1 MRSPVLPL
9 TWHLARSAGRHGLQ
23 SQLLAAG
30 AAAVGAFVMLVMI
43 AATLGSEVRAD
54 RTAWRTPDAVSAQ
67 QATAVQALATT
78 YVRHE
83 PVTVVSLAQLPGRK
97 ATPAPPGLS
106 AFPKKGEVYVSPA
119 LAELMRK
126 LPAGQLADRFPK
138 VTAYGTLGAAG
149 LASPDELVAVIGRTP
164 GDPAVSKAAAGGA
177 TWFDLEQAARADI
190 SGFAG
195 GKASLFTSM
204 DQGGALLGVV
214 LLAMPVVVLSSA
226 AGRLG
231 AARREQRLA
240 ALRLAGATPRQI
252 LAMTGVE
259 AAAVGAAGALTG
271 ALAYVAS
278 LPALAEVP
286 YGIGAWYPSQLWVG
300 LPWFAAVVAGVTAL
314 LTLSAVT
321 MLRQVATSPLG
332 VAQQANPRRTRWI
345 RLALFAAALL
355 VIMQFSGGGMS
366 NRTALALLLLFY
378 GTFWLF
384 GPWAVDRLGRL
395 AGRFARRPATL
406 LAARRLSDDPRGAW
420 RTVSGLVLAGFAAG
434 FFAVSQLGAETSQ
447 YRDQVA
453 IATTTTAHARHT
465 ASEARTLLD
474 RAGVDATVTV
484 GKKDDYDNLLG
495 GEPGVIVRVTEG
507 SSEGSGASAG
517 SGTSGG
523 SGASGASG
531 DSARI
536 DSAVTAVAPAASGTP
551 LYTQDYAQAN
561 DRTAIARFSDVST
574 ATLAL
579 SFMVATASAGLTAAA
594 NVLDRRRV
602 YGLLRLAGT
611 PLKVLDRARIR
622 ETVLPL
628 VVLAGGTTAM
638 GVYGSY
644 RLNQAFD
651 ATINT
656 AGALQLAACV
666 VIGALAMFAAIS
678 GSRPLLRK
686 VTADPA
692 QTAD

>member
-9 TWHLARSAGRHGLQ
+9 TWHLARSSGRRGLQ

-43 AATLGSEVRAD
+43 AATLGSDVRSD
-54 RTAWRTPDAVSAQ
+54 RTAWRTPDAVSAE

-83 PVTVVSLAQLPGRK
+83 PVSVVSLAQLPGRK

-138 VTAYGTLGAAG
+138 VTSYGTIGAAG
-149 LASPDELVAVIGRTP
+149 LASPDELVAVVGRAP

-177 TWFDLEQAARADI
+177 TWFDLGQAARAGI

-195 GKASLFTSM
+195 GKASMFTSM

-271 ALAYVAS
+271 ALAYVAL

-286 YGIGAWYPSQLWVG
+286 FGIGAWYPSQLWVG
-300 LPWFAAVVAGVTAL
+300 LPWLAAVVAGVTAL
-314 LTLSAVT
+314 LTVSAVT

-366 NRTALALLLLFY
+366 NRQALALLLLFY

-384 GPWAVDRLGRL
+384 GPWVVDRLGRL

-447 YRDQVA
+447 YRDQIA
-453 IATTTTAHARHT
+453 IATSTPAHARHT
-465 ASEARTLLD
+465 ATEARTLLD
-474 RAGVDATVTV
+474 REGVTATVTV
-484 GKKDDYDNLLG
+484 GKKHDYDNLLG
-495 GEPGVIVRVTEG
+495 GEPGVIVHV
-507 SSEGSGASAG
+507 SEGSGAV
-517 SGTSGG
+517 GG
-523 SGASGASG
+523 SRAVD

-536 DSAVTAVAPAASGTP
+536 DSAVTAVTPAASGTP

-579 SFMVATASAGLTAAA
+579 SFLVATASAGLTAAA

-644 RLNQAFD
+644 RLNQALD
-651 ATINT
+651 ASINT

-666 VIGALAMFAAIS
+666 VVGALAMFAAIS

>member
-9 TWHLARSAGRHGLQ
+9 TWHLARSSGRRGLQ

-43 AATLGSEVRAD
+43 AAWLGSGTRAD
-54 RTAWRTPDAVSAQ
+54 HTAWRTPAPDKHG
-67 QATAVQALATT
+67 TAVQALATA

-83 PVTVVSLAQLPGRK
+83 PLTVVSLAQLPDRK

-106 AFPKKGEVYVSPA
+106 SFPTKGEVYVSPA
-119 LAELMRK
+119 LAKLLRE
-126 LPAGQLADRFPK
+126 LPASQLADRFPK
-138 VTAYGTLGAAG
+138 PAVGASYGTIGAAG
-149 LASPDELVAVIGRTP
+149 LASPDELVAVVGRAP
-164 GDPAVSKAAAGGA
+164 GDPAMSAAAAEGA
-177 TWFDLEQAARADI
+177 GYFDDGQAARAVV
-190 SGFAG
+190 SGFSG
-195 GKASLFTSM
+195 TKTSM
-204 DQGGALLGVV
+204 FTGSDQGTSLLGVV
-214 LLAMPVVVLSSA
+214 LLAMPVVVLASA

-252 LAMTGVE
+252 IAMTAVE
-259 AAAVGAAGALTG
+259 AAAVGSCGALAG
-271 ALAYVAS
+271 ALAYVAL

-286 YGIGAWYPSQLWVG
+286 YGIGGWYTGQLWVG
-300 LPWFAAVVAGVTAL
+300 LPWLAGIVLAVTGLITV
-314 LTLSAVT
+314 SAVS

-332 VAQQANPRRTRWI
+332 VAQQANPRRTRLI
-345 RLALFAAALL
+345 RLVLFVGALGYIW
-355 VIMQFSGGGMS
+355 VSTGSGGQLKA
-366 NRTALALLLLFY
+366 RQLLAMLLLFY

-384 GPWAVDRLGRL
+384 GPWVVDRLGRI

-434 FFAVSQLGAETSQ
+434 FFSVSMLGSDGSQ
-447 YRDQVA
+447 YGGQVA
-453 IATTTTAHARHT
+453 VVTTSSAEARQAAT
-465 ASEARTLLD
+465 EARTLLD
-474 RAGVDATVTV
+474 RAGVTATVTV
-484 GKKDDYDNLLG
+484 ASEDDYDSLLFG
-495 GEPGVIVRVTEG
+495 SPGVVARV
-507 SSEGSGASAG
+507 
-517 SGTSGG
+517 SGG
-523 SGASGASG
+523 TAG
-531 DSARI
+531 I
-536 DSAVTAVAPAASGTP
+536 DTAVTALASLGSGHP
-551 LYTQDYAQAN
+551 PYTQDYASAS
-561 DRTAIARFSDVST
+561 DRTVTDRIAQVST

-579 SFMVATASAGLTAAA
+579 SFLVATASAGLTAAA
-594 NVLDRRRV
+594 DVLDRRRV

-611 PLKVLDRARIR
+611 PLRVLNRARVR

-644 RLNQAFD
+644 QLNKAVG

-656 AGALQLAACV
+656 AGAVELVACV
-666 VIGALAMFAAIS
+666 VIGALAMFAATG

-686 VTADPA
+686 VTADPT
-692 QTAD
+692 QTSE

>member
-9 TWHLARSAGRHGLQ
+9 TWHLARSSGRRGLQ

-43 AATLGSEVRAD
+43 AASLGSGTRAD
-54 RTAWRTPDAVSAQ
+54 RTAWRTPEPARHG
-67 QATAVQALATT
+67 TAVQALATT

-83 PVTVVSLAQLPGRK
+83 PVTIVSLAQLPGRP
-97 ATPAPPGLS
+97 ATPAPPGLK
-106 AFPKKGEVYVSPA
+106 AFPEKGAVYVSPA
-119 LAELMRK
+119 LAELLHK
-126 LPAGQLADRFPK
+126 LPANQLAGRFPK
-138 VTAYGTLGAAG
+138 VASYGTIGAAG
-149 LASPDELVAVIGRTP
+149 LASPDELVAVVGRAAA
-164 GDPAVSKAAAGGA
+164 DPAVSAAAAGN
-177 TWFDLEQAARADI
+177 TWFDEGQTARAVV
-190 SGFAG
+190 SGFSG
-195 GKASLFTSM
+195 TRASMFTAT
-204 DQGGALLGVV
+204 DEATTLLGVV

-252 LAMTGVE
+252 VAMTAAE

-271 ALAYVAS
+271 ALAYAAL
-278 LPALAEVP
+278 LPALAEIP
-286 YGIGAWYPSQLWVG
+286 FGIGSWYTGQLWVG
-300 LPWFAAVVAGVTAL
+300 LPWLAAVVCAVTAL
-314 LTLSAVT
+314 LTVSAVS

-332 VAQQANPRRTRWI
+332 VAQQANPRRTRLI
-345 RLALFAAALL
+345 RLVLFVGALGYIWL
-355 VIMQFSGGGMS
+355 STDGGGQLKA
-366 NRTALALLLLFY
+366 RQLLTLLLLFY

-384 GPWAVDRLGRL
+384 GPWVVDRLGRIVS
-395 AGRFARRPATL
+395 RFARRPATL

-434 FFAVSQLGAETSQ
+434 FFSVSMLGSDVSQ

-453 IATTTTAHARHT
+453 VATTSTAEARHA
-465 ASEARTLLD
+465 ASEARTLL
-474 RAGVDATVTV
+474 RENGVTATVTV
-484 GKKDDYDNLLG
+484 GGEEDYDSLLG
-495 GEPGVIVRVTEG
+495 GSPGVIAHVTGGTERIDT
-507 SSEGSGASAG
+507 AVTALTPVG
-517 SGTSGG
+517 SGTPPY
-523 SGASGASG
+523 A
-531 DSARI
+531 
-536 DSAVTAVAPAASGTP
+536 
-551 LYTQDYAQAN
+551 QDYASAN
-561 DRTAIARFSDVST
+561 DRTITDRIAQVST

-579 SFMVATASAGLTAAA
+579 SFVLATASAGLTAAA

-611 PLKVLDRARIR
+611 PLRVLDRARLR

-644 RLNQAFD
+644 QLNKVTG

-656 AGALQLAACV
+656 SGAVELAVCLV
-666 VIGALAMFAAIS
+666 LGALAMFAAI
-678 GSRPLLRK
+678 GASRPLLRR
-686 VTADPA
+686 VTADSA
-692 QTAD
+692 QTADCRPRGRPAATPRRAVPMTP

>member
-9 TWHLARSAGRHGLQ
+9 TWHLARSSGRRGLQ

-43 AATLGSEVRAD
+43 AACLGSGARAD
-54 RTAWRTPDAVSAQ
+54 RTAWRTPEPTRHG
-67 QATAVQALATT
+67 TAVQALATT

-83 PVTVVSLAQLPGRK
+83 PVSVVSLAQLPGR
-97 ATPAPPGLS
+97 ASTPAPPGLD
-106 AFPKKGEVYVSPA
+106 AFPKRGEVYLSPA
-119 LAELMRK
+119 LAELVRE
-126 LPAGQLADRFPK
+126 LPAGRLADRFPK
-138 VTAYGTLGAAG
+138 VRSYGTIGAAG
-149 LASPDELVAVIGRTP
+149 LASPDELVAVVGRTP
-164 GDPAVSKAAAGGA
+164 ADAAVSKALESGN
-177 TWFDLEQAARADI
+177 WFDQGQAARAEI
-190 SGFAG
+190 SGFSG
-195 GKASLFTSM
+195 SKASLFTAS
-204 DQGGALLGVV
+204 DRGAALLGVV
-214 LLAMPVVVLSSA
+214 LLGMPVVVLSSA

-252 LAMTGVE
+252 IGMTAAE

-271 ALAYVAS
+271 AVAYGALLPVLAR
-278 LPALAEVP
+278 VP
-286 YGIGAWYPSQLWVG
+286 YGVGDWYTGQLWVG
-300 LPWFAAVVAGVTAL
+300 LPWCLAVVAAVTAL
-314 LTLSAVT
+314 ITVSAVS
-321 MLRQVATSPLG
+321 MLRQVASSPLG
-332 VAQQANPRRTRWI
+332 VAQQANPRRTRVI
-345 RLALFAAALL
+345 RLVIFAVALL
-355 VIMQFSGGGMS
+355 CVFQFSGSGVTG
-366 NRTALALLLLFY
+366 RQALALLLLFY
-378 GTFWLF
+378 GAFWLF
-384 GPWAVDRLGRL
+384 GPWVVDRLGRI

-434 FFAVSQLGAETSQ
+434 FFSVSQLGSEGVE

-453 IATTTTAHARHT
+453 VVTADAATARHAAAEARTVLHRAGVTATIALGREDDYDGLLAGGHGVIAHVSGGSERIDTAVTALASVATTT
-465 ASEARTLLD
+465 
-474 RAGVDATVTV
+474 
-484 GKKDDYDNLLG
+484 
-495 GEPGVIVRVTEG
+495 P
-507 SSEGSGASAG
+507 
-517 SGTSGG
+517 
-523 SGASGASG
+523 
-531 DSARI
+531 
-536 DSAVTAVAPAASGTP
+536 P
-551 LYTQDYAQAN
+551 YTQDYVTAN
-561 DRTAIARFSDVST
+561 DRVALGRFAEVST

-579 SFMVATASAGLTAAA
+579 GFLVATASAGLTAAA

-611 PLKVLDRARIR
+611 PLRVLDRARLR

-644 RLNQAFD
+644 RLNRALG

-656 AGALQLAACV
+656 SGAVQLAVCV
-666 VIGALAMFAAIS
+666 LLGALAMFATVGAS
-678 GSRPLLRK
+678 KPLLRR